1 MSFTAFCEHSNQP
14 PLLATNMEGVK
25 IGMICWDMTNHLKV
39 GKVFFW
45 GGDSLVQNVI
55 VLVVTGIFW
64 VEGRSK

>member
-45 GGDSLVQNVI
+45 GGFLGTKRNRPGGDWNFL
-55 VLVVTGIFW
+55 G
-64 VEGRSK
+64 GG